1 MKHALVYDKILS
13 EYLTEPGK
21 LFQIHEEVLML
32 PRVKSAYRH
41 IVRAKHSHAAFSFLL
56 PFFIIFQVFIV
67 QTVHPFGDR
76 MILTVDLYHQYAPF
90 LTELRNKI
98 LSGESFFY
106 SWNIGLGTN
115 FWALF
120 ANYSASPLNVLALF
134 FPAKYISDCIAL
146 LVCIRVGLAGLFM
159 SMLLKDVDRG
169 RKDAFLVVFSSFY
182 ALSGWALSYFWNI
195 MWMDALVLLPLIV
208 LGMRKMFRDG
218 KPLLYCLSLFV
229 CLWSNFFTGYFVCL
243 FMVIYAPVC
252 FITLF
257 PGFSWSRLWRCI
269 GRFAFFSALAGGL
282 AAILLYPTYIALTH
296 ASATG
301 DAFPKDSTLAHSLF
315 DFFSRFFI
323 GTTPNIRD
331 GMANVYSGLPALI
344 FLPLFFIC
352 RNIKLKEKISYG
364 IILLFM
370 FFSFSFNKLNF
381 IWHGM
386 HFPNQIPFRQAF
398 IMSFLMVLIAYRVLR
413 NLGSFDKRDYI
424 IPIGAILS
432 YLIIFPKIGDG
443 SEGFRAISITAV
455 FVLVYLIFLRTISLR
470 GRHVRG
476 ATIGFVIVM
485 IVELVVAANVT
496 VLGVAMNEGFTGW
509 DFYGKKEKSVQDFVK
524 GKEQDYLYGPFVRAE
539 IYPHYICNQP
549 ALYNIKGMSIFS
561 STARESYV
569 KFMKGFGL
577 HNNTINSTR
586 NFGLNE
592 VTASLFG
599 ISYFVDLETQ
609 SRMPS
614 VFSDSE
620 YTDGRLRIF
629 ENEDALPIG
638 YMVAD
643 TIADYMPPDIDN
655 PIYTTNLFM
664 ESMGL
669 SPIYEYHELTLENS
683 SHATLSSGTPS
694 AGYRFNVDSSQ
705 PKVWVD
711 LVFSGDYADKQLYL
725 YHTGQRGAFVNV
737 YATNDQTAEPAA
749 QYKDATIG
757 QMIDIG
763 RFQDGQLLRSRLE
776 WNDYQGGVFSVFAC
790 SVIPEAYQEM
800 IDTLSSQPFQVK
812 AHSSNTISGTITVSK
827 AGVLLMTV
835 PYDEGWSAWAN
846 GNEVE
851 ILNIGGALCGI
862 RLEEGQYDIQM
873 RYVPDGINIG
883 AVASLSSL
891 LTLILFMY
899 LQYVKNHPRKK
910 SVDSGELNPINNK
923 SISEKAI
930 LDTVIEVEDLGELDD
945 ADEPLIE

>member
-1 MKHALVYDKILS
+1 
-13 EYLTEPGK
+13 
-21 LFQIHEEVLML
+21 ML
-32 PRVKSAYRH
+32 ARVISLYRR
-41 IVRAKHSHAAFSFLL
+41 IVRSKHSHATFSFLL
-56 PFFIIFQVFIV
+56 PFIIILQVFIV
-67 QTVHPFGDR
+67 QGVHPFGDN

-90 LTELRNKI
+90 LTEFRNKI
-98 LSGESFFY
+98 LSGESLFY

-115 FWALF
+115 FWALY
-120 ANYSASPLNVLALF
+120 ANYAASPLNIIALF
-134 FPAKYISDCIAL
+134 FPAKYISDGIAL

-159 SMLLKDVDRG
+159 SMLLKDLDRG

-182 ALSGWALSYFWNI
+182 ALSGWVLSYFWNI

-218 KPLLYCLSLFV
+218 KPLLYCLSLFM

-257 PGFSWSRLWRCI
+257 PGFNFARTMRCV

-282 AAILLYPTYIALTH
+282 AAMLLYPTYIALTH

-301 DAFPKDSTLAHSLF
+301 DAFPKDFTLTHSMF

-352 RNIKLKEKISYG
+352 RNIKLKEKIAYG
-364 IILLFM
+364 AILLLM
-370 FFSFSFNKLNF
+370 FFSFSCNKLNF

-398 IMSFLMVLIAYRVLR
+398 IMSFLMVLISYRVLR

-432 YLIIFPKIGDG
+432 YLILYQKIGDG

-455 FVLVYLIFLRTISLR
+455 FVLVYLVLLRTISLR
-470 GRHVRG
+470 GRHVRRV
-476 ATIGFVIVM
+476 TIGFVFVM
-485 IVELVVAANVT
+485 IIELVVAANVT
-496 VLGVAMNEGFTGW
+496 VLEVAMNEGFTGW
-509 DFYGKKEKSVQDFVK
+509 DFYGKKEQSVQSFIED
-524 GKEQDYLYGPFVRAE
+524 KEAGYKYGPFVRAE
-539 IYPHYICNQP
+539 LYPHYICNQP
-549 ALYNIKGMSIFS
+549 ALYDIKGISIFS
-561 STARESYV
+561 STARESGV
-569 KFMKGFGL
+569 QFMKGLGL

-592 VTASLFG
+592 ITSALFG
-599 ISYFVDLETQ
+599 IRYFLDLETQ

-629 ENEDALPIG
+629 ENENALPIG

-643 TIADYMPPDIDN
+643 TVADFLPPEIDN
-655 PIYTTNLFM
+655 PIYSTNLFM

-669 SPIYEYHELTLENS
+669 SPVYEFLELSLENS
-683 SHATLSSGTPS
+683 SHATLASGTPT
-694 AGYRFNVDSSQ
+694 AGYRFNVDSGQ
-705 PKVWVD
+705 PKVWTD
-711 LVFSGDYADKQLYL
+711 LVFSGEHADKQLYL
-725 YHTGQRGAFVNV
+725 YHTGQRGAFLNV
-737 YATNDQTAEPAA
+737 YSTDDKTGEPRT

-757 QMIDIG
+757 QFIDIG
-763 RFQDGQLLRSRLE
+763 RYKEGELLRSRLE
-776 WNDYQGGVFSVFAC
+776 WSDYQGGGFTVYAC

-800 IDTLSSQPFQVK
+800 VDVLSSQPFRVTSY
-812 AHSSNTISGTITVSK
+812 SSDSVSGTVTVTTS
-827 AGVLLMTV
+827 GILLMTV
-835 PYDEGWSAWAN
+835 PYDEGWSAWVN
-846 GNEVE
+846 GKEVE
-851 ILNIGGALCGI
+851 VLNIGGALCGF
-862 RLEEGQYDIQM
+862 RLEEGEYEIQM
-873 RYVPDGINIG
+873 RYVPDGIKVG
-883 AVASLSSL
+883 ALISVSSIIIL
-891 LTLILFMY
+891 ALFMFLSY
-899 LQYVKNHPRKK
+899 MKKHPRNTT
-910 SVDSGELNPINNK
+910 SVLVEQMSDNSDSQLINHQENATSKTETAGDSGA
-923 SISEKAI
+923 SEDGFLK
-930 LDTVIEVEDLGELDD
+930 
-945 ADEPLIE
+945 